1 MGRSKLDI
9 ELGGATF
16 LDRAVHA
23 AREVFDDVVAVQR
36 PGGAALPIATISEE
50 PHDDEAAIFG
60 VLAALRHAKAT
71 CFVLAVDY
79 PLIDA
84 DVLRYL
90 QGRVARSKSS
100 IVVPRWSG
108 KLQMLCAGYAYD
120 VEPLVAEHIAAR
132 RYDLRGLARGAEI
145 VEEEELRARFGG
157 EPLLNVNTPEEL
169 ERATVILRRE
179 DAEGSRNA
187 TSLAFGDPSLRSG

>member
-1 MGRSKLDI
+1 MGRSKLGI

-16 LDRAVHA
+16 FDRAVSA
-23 AREVFDDVVAVQR
+23 AREAFDGVIAVQR
-36 PGGAALPIATISEE
+36 PGGEELPVATIREA

-60 VLAALRHAKAT
+60 VLAALRHARST

-84 DVLRYL
+84 GVLRFL
-90 QGRVARSKSS
+90 RARVARSTSS

-108 KLQMLCAGYAYD
+108 KLQMLCAGYSYG
-120 VEPLVAEHIAAR
+120 VEPLIAGHIAAR

-145 VEEEELRARFGG
+145 IEEDELRSRFGG

-169 ERATVILRRE
+169 ESAMRYA
-179 DAEGSRNA
+179 
-187 TSLAFGDPSLRSG
+187 

>member
-16 LDRAVHA
+16 LDRAVAA
-23 AREVFDDVVAVQR
+23 ARAAFDAVIAVQK
-36 PGGAALPIATISEE
+36 PGAERLSIDTIFEE

-60 VLAALRHAKAT
+60 LLAALRHARAT

-84 DVLRYL
+84 EVLRFL
-90 QGRVARSKSS
+90 RGRVARSKSS

-108 KLQMLCAGYAYD
+108 RLQMLCAGYTYD
-120 VEPLVAEHIAAR
+120 VEPLVAERIAER

-145 VEEEELRARFGG
+145 IEEDEVRARFGG
-157 EPLLNVNTPEEL
+157 EPLLNVNTPEDL
-169 ERATVILRRE
+169 E
-179 DAEGSRNA
+179 NA
-187 TSLAFGDPSLRSG
+187 AAVMRIA

>member
-1 MGRSKLDI
+1 MGRSKLGI

-16 LDRAVHA
+16 FDRAVA
-23 AREVFDDVVAVQR
+23 VGRAVFDDVVAVQR
-36 PGGAALPIATISEE
+36 PGSETLPIDTIFEE
-50 PHDDEAAIFG
+50 PHDEQAAIFAL
-60 VLAALRHAKAT
+60 LAALRHAKAT

-79 PLIDA
+79 PLLDA
-84 DVLRYL
+84 EVLRYL
-90 QGRVARSKSS
+90 RGRVARSKSS

-120 VEPLVAEHIAAR
+120 VEPLVAERIEER

-145 VEEEELRARFGG
+145 IEEDEVRARFSG

-169 ERATVILRRE
+169 ESAMRYA
-179 DAEGSRNA
+179 
-187 TSLAFGDPSLRSG
+187 

>member
-9 ELGGATF
+9 EFGGATF
-16 LDRAVHA
+16 FDRAVAA
-23 AREVFDDVVAVQR
+23 ARAVFDRVVAVQR
-36 PGGAALPIATISEE
+36 PGGAVLPIETIEE
-50 PHDDEAAIFG
+50 APHDDEAPIFG

-84 DVLRYL
+84 EVLRFL
-90 QGRVARSKSS
+90 RTRVARAKSS

-120 VEPLVAEHIAAR
+120 VEPLVAERIAER

-145 VEEEELRARFGG
+145 IEEDELRARFHG
-157 EPLLNVNTPEEL
+157 EPLLNVTTPEEL
-169 ERATVILRRE
+169 QSAMRYA
-179 DAEGSRNA
+179 
-187 TSLAFGDPSLRSG
+187 

>member
-1 MGRSKLDI
+1 MGRSKLEI

-16 LDRAVHA
+16 FDRAVA
-23 AREVFDDVVAVQR
+23 AATEVFDRVFAVQR
-36 PGGAALPIATISEE
+36 PGGPVLSIETIFEE
-50 PHDDEAAIFG
+50 PHEDEAAIFG
-60 VLAALRHAKAT
+60 LLAALRHAKST

-84 DVLRYL
+84 NVLRFL
-90 QGRVARSKSS
+90 RARVARSKSS

-120 VEPLVAEHIAAR
+120 IEALVAEHIAAR
-132 RYDLRGLARGAEI
+132 RYDLRGLARGAEVI
-145 VEEEELRARFGG
+145 EEEEVRSRFRG

-169 ERATVILRRE
+169 ESAMRYA
-179 DAEGSRNA
+179 
-187 TSLAFGDPSLRSG
+187 

>member
-9 ELGGATF
+9 DFGGATF
-16 LDRAVHA
+16 FDRAVAA
-23 AREVFDDVVAVQR
+23 ARGVFDRVVAVQR
-36 PGGAALPIATISEE
+36 TGGGKLPIETIEE
-50 PHDDEAAIFG
+50 ERHDDEAAIFG
-60 VLAALRHAKAT
+60 VLAALRHAKST

-84 DVLRYL
+84 GVLRFL
-90 QGRVARSKSS
+90 RARVARSKSS
-100 IVVPRWSG
+100 IVVPRWGG

-145 VEEEELRARFGG
+145 IEEDELRARFAG
-157 EPLLNVNTPEEL
+157 EPLMNVNTPEEL
-169 ERATVILRRE
+169 ESAMRFA
-179 DAEGSRNA
+179 
-187 TSLAFGDPSLRSG
+187 

>member
-9 ELGGATF
+9 EFGGATF
-16 LDRAVHA
+16 FERAVGA
-23 AREVFDDVVAVQR
+23 ARAAFDDVIAVQR
-36 PGGAALPIATISEE
+36 PGSAALPIQTIEEE
-50 PHDDEAAIFG
+50 PHEDEAAIFG
-60 VLAALRHAKAT
+60 LLAALRHAKAT

-84 DVLRYL
+84 HVLTFLRA
-90 QGRVARSKSS
+90 RVARSKSS

-108 KLQMLCAGYAYD
+108 KLQMLCAGYAFD
-120 VEPLVAEHIAAR
+120 IEPLVAERIAER

-145 VEEEELRARFGG
+145 IEEEEVRSRFAG

-169 ERATVILRRE
+169 ESAMRYA
-179 DAEGSRNA
+179 
-187 TSLAFGDPSLRSG
+187 

>member
-1 MGRSKLDI
+1 MGRSKLEI

-16 LDRAVHA
+16 FDRAVSA
-23 AREVFDDVVAVQR
+23 ANAAFDNVIAVQK
-36 PGGAALPIATISEE
+36 PGGDALSIDTIFEE

-60 VLAALRHAKAT
+60 VLAAVRHANAT
-71 CFVLAVDY
+71 CFLLAVDY

-84 DVLRYL
+84 EVLRYL
-90 QGRVARSKSS
+90 RGRVARSSSS

-120 VEPLVAEHIAAR
+120 VEPVVAGHIAER

-169 ERATVILRRE
+169 ESAMRYA
-179 DAEGSRNA
+179 
-187 TSLAFGDPSLRSG
+187 

>member
-1 MGRSKLDI
+1 MGRSKLAI

-16 LDRAVHA
+16 FDRAVSA
-23 AREVFDDVVAVQR
+23 AHDVFDNVIAVQR
-36 PGGAALPIATISEE
+36 PGAETLPIETIHEE

-60 VLAALRHAKAT
+60 LLAALRHAQAT

-84 DVLRYL
+84 NVLRFL
-90 QGRVARSKSS
+90 SARVARSKSS
-100 IVVPRWSG
+100 IVVPRWGG
-108 KLQMLCAGYAYD
+108 KLQMLCAGYAWD

-145 VEEEELRARFGG
+145 VEEDEVRSRFPG

-169 ERATVILRRE
+169 ESAMRYA
-179 DAEGSRNA
+179 
-187 TSLAFGDPSLRSG
+187 

>member
-16 LDRAVHA
+16 FDRAAGA
-23 AREVFDDVVAVQR
+23 ARQVFDDVIAVQR
-36 PGGAALPIATISEE
+36 PGGGRLGIDTIEEE
-50 PHDDEAAIFG
+50 PHDDSAAIFG

-71 CFVLAVDY
+71 CFILAVDY

-84 DVLRYL
+84 DVLRFL
-90 QGRVARSKSS
+90 RMRVARSKSS

-108 KLQMLCAGYAYD
+108 KLQMLCAGYAFD
-120 VEPLVAEHIAAR
+120 AEPLVAGHIAAR

-145 VEEEELRARFGG
+145 VEEDELRARFGG

-169 ERATVILRRE
+169 ESAMRYA
-179 DAEGSRNA
+179 
-187 TSLAFGDPSLRSG
+187 

>member
-9 ELGGATF
+9 DFGGATF
-16 LDRAVHA
+16 LDRAVRA
-23 AREVFDDVVAVQR
+23 ARAAFDDVVAVQR
-36 PGGAALPIATISEE
+36 PGGGRLPIATIEEE
-50 PHDDEAAIFG
+50 PHDEEAAMFG
-60 VLAALRHAKAT
+60 LLAALRHAKAT

-84 DVLRYL
+84 DVLRFL
-90 QGRVARSKSS
+90 RGRVARSTSS

-120 VEPLVAEHIAAR
+120 VEPLVAERIAER

-145 VEEEELRARFGG
+145 IEEDEVRSRFGG

-169 ERATVILRRE
+169 ESAMRYA
-179 DAEGSRNA
+179 
-187 TSLAFGDPSLRSG
+187 

>member
-16 LDRAVHA
+16 FDRAVSA
-23 AREVFDDVVAVQR
+23 AEQVFDKVVAVQK
-36 PGGAALPIATISEE
+36 PGGQKLSIETIEE
-50 PHDDEAAIFG
+50 APHDDEAAIFG
-60 VLAALRHAKAT
+60 LLAALRHAKAT

-84 DVLRYL
+84 DVLRFL
-90 QGRVARSKSS
+90 RARVARSKSS
-100 IVVPRWSG
+100 IVVPRWAG
-108 KLQMLCAGYAYD
+108 KLQMLCAGYAFD
-120 VEPLVAEHIAAR
+120 VEPLVAARIAER

-145 VEEEELRARFGG
+145 IEEDEVRSRFGG

-169 ERATVILRRE
+169 ESAMRYA
-179 DAEGSRNA
+179 
-187 TSLAFGDPSLRSG
+187 

>member
-1 MGRSKLDI
+1 VNCYLLAGGRSARMGRSKLGI

-16 LDRAVHA
+16 FDRAVGA
-23 AREVFDDVVAVQR
+23 AREVFDNVIAVQR
-36 PGGAALPIATISEE
+36 PGGERLNITTIEEE

-60 VLAALRHAKAT
+60 LLAALRHAKAT

-84 DVLRYL
+84 DVLRFL
-90 QGRVARSKSS
+90 RSRVARSTSS

-108 KLQMLCAGYAYD
+108 KLQMLCAGYSFD

-132 RYDLRGLARGAEI
+132 RYDLRSLARGAEI
-145 VEEEELRARFGG
+145 VEEDELRARFRG

-169 ERATVILRRE
+169 ESAMRYA
-179 DAEGSRNA
+179 
-187 TSLAFGDPSLRSG
+187 

>member
-1 MGRSKLDI
+1 MGRSKLGI

-16 LDRAVHA
+16 FDRAVGA
-23 AREVFDDVVAVQR
+23 ALEAFDDVIAVQR
-36 PGGAALPIATISEE
+36 PGGEKLHITTIEEE

-60 VLAALRHAKAT
+60 LLAALRHAQGT

-84 DVLRYL
+84 NVLRFL
-90 QGRVARSKSS
+90 RSRVARSTSS

-132 RYDLRGLARGAEI
+132 RYDLRSLARGAEI
-145 VEEEELRARFGG
+145 VEEDELRARFRG

-169 ERATVILRRE
+169 EHAVILSRA
-179 DAEGSRNA
+179 DGEGSR
-187 TSLAFGDPSLRSG
+187 R

>member
-16 LDRAVHA
+16 FDRAVSA
-23 AREVFDDVVAVQR
+23 AKEVFDDVIAVQR
-36 PGGAALPIATISEE
+36 PGGGSLPIATIEEE

-79 PLIDA
+79 PLLDPN
-84 DVLRYL
+84 VLRFL
-90 QGRVARSKSS
+90 RTRVAGSKSS
-100 IVVPRWSG
+100 IVVPRWHG
-108 KLQMLCAGYAYD
+108 KLQMLCAGYACG
-120 VEPLVAEHIAAR
+120 VERLVAEHIAAR
-132 RYDLRGLARGAEI
+132 RYDLRSLARGAEI
-145 VEEEELRARFGG
+145 IEEEELRSRFGG

-169 ERATVILRRE
+169 ESAMRYA
-179 DAEGSRNA
+179 
-187 TSLAFGDPSLRSG
+187 